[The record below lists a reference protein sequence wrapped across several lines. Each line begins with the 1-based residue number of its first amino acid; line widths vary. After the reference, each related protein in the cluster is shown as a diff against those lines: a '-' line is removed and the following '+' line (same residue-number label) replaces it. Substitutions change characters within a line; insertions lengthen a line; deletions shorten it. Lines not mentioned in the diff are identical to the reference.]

1 MRKELIIFDF
11 DGTLVDSMSLYAKK
25 ASDLISSYYN
35 LDKESAKTL
44 YLKTSGRPFIEQLN
58 ILFPD
63 NKKNT
68 KVAHILEKW
77 KASILHQLKPFP
89 DVMPLFAELKKR
101 GYLIAISSNNLQDY
115 VKKIVNSWE
124 IKLDFVLGWDGK
136 DFKKG
141 EPHISYLEKVTS
153 VYRDKF
159 LMVGDSPHDLR
170 IALTCRLDFVALLRS
185 FPEES
190 FKSILPSVKVIRN
203 LSVKEFLS
211 LLEDRSNPLKDSHP
225 VLPL

>member
-11 DGTLVDSMSLYAKK
+11 DGTLVDSMSLYAEK
-25 ASDLISSYYN
+25 ASDLISSYYD
-35 LDKESAKTL
+35 LDKATAKSL

-58 ILFPD
+58 ILFPGD
-63 NKKNT
+63 KKNT
-68 KVAHILEKW
+68 KVANMLETW

-89 DVMPLFAELKKR
+89 DVMPLFAELKNR
-101 GYLIAISSNNLQDY
+101 GFLIAVSSNNLQNY
-115 VKKIVNSWE
+115 VEKIVNSWE
-124 IKLDFVLGWDGK
+124 IKPNFVLGWDGK

-153 VYRDKF
+153 VNRDKF

-170 IALTCRLDFVALLRS
+170 IALTCKLDFVALLRG

-190 FKSILPSVKVIRN
+190 FKSILPSVKVIRS
-203 LSVKEFLS
+203 LSTKEFLL
-211 LLEDRSNPLKDSHP
+211 LLEDRSNPLKDSYP

>member
-11 DGTLVDSMSLYAKK
+11 DGTLVDSMSLYAEK

-35 LDKESAKTL
+35 LDKVTAKSL

-58 ILFPD
+58 VLFPGD
-63 NKKNT
+63 KKNT
-68 KVAHILEKW
+68 KVANMLETW

-89 DVMPLFAELKKR
+89 DVMPLFAELKNR
-101 GYLIAISSNNLQDY
+101 GFLIAVSSNNLQNY
-115 VKKIVNSWE
+115 VEKIVNSWE
-124 IKLDFVLGWDGK
+124 IKPNFVLGWDGK

-153 VYRDKF
+153 VNRDKF
-159 LMVGDSPHDLR
+159 LMVGDSPHDLH
-170 IALTCRLDFVALLRS
+170 IALTCRLDFVALLRG

-190 FKSILPSVKVIRN
+190 FKSILPSVKVIRSLN
-203 LSVKEFLS
+203 TKEFLL
-211 LLEDRSNPLKDSHP
+211 LLEDRSNPLKDSYP